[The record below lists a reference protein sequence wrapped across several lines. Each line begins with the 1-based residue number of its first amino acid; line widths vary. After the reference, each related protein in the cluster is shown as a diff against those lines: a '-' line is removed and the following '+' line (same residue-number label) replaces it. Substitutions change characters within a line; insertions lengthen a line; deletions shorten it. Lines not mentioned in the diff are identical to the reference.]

1 MGGKT
6 RGGSLGLLFA
16 VVLCACGGV
25 LNAAET
31 AARAARE
38 ILDVA
43 GVGGGLVVHVGCGD
57 GELTAALRAGDGY
70 LVAGLD
76 EEAANVEKARR
87 HIRSLGL
94 CGKVSVDR
102 WDGQRLPYVDNL
114 VNLLVI
120 QRPAQVPGE
129 EIMRV
134 LAPGGVACFNSSGRW
149 TKTVKPRPGGIDQ
162 WTHYLHDAGNNAVA
176 QDVVV
181 GPPRH
186 IQWKAEPL
194 WTRNHHTLASI
205 SAVVSAA
212 GRVFYIVD
220 EATPAAMEVA
230 GRWSVVARDA
240 FNGVLLWKRQIPRW
254 AWHRQKFRSGPV
266 QLPRTLVAVGDRV
279 YVPLGISAPVTALDA
294 ASGEVVRTY
303 PQTEGAEEVILHD
316 GVLLVVSGSPTAE
329 QAAIGPQRSPEA
341 RFPNQKAIVAIRAE
355 TGQTL
360 WRWSEPESA
369 YLVPLTLAASGRR
382 VFFAVGKGVVCLD
395 GRSGNELWR
404 QEVAGADRA
413 GEKTGR
419 QRKAGQKRKP
429 KPQRPAGWS
438 VATLVVRDGVVL
450 WASGGQLSAL
460 AAESG
465 EALWQCPCKA
475 GFKSPA
481 DVLVAGGLVWLGP
494 DFSEGRDLHSG
505 EVKKTSTAVKD
516 VWTVGH
522 HHRCYR
528 EKATERYIL
537 TGYRGIE
544 FLDLAGDAH
553 TRNNWVRGVCQIGIM
568 PCNGLI
574 YAPSHTCGCFMEA
587 KLYGF
592 WALAPE
598 SKTRRG
604 ATAAGKDGQAA
615 DGTRGSEN
623 TRLERGPAFGQTNIH
638 NSSFST
644 DNSNDWPT
652 HRHDGLRSGSTTM
665 ELPDRLGGVWH
676 ASIGGRLSA
685 PVVAGGKVLVSS
697 IDQHR
702 VVALDAGDGKTRWDF
717 TAGGRI
723 DSPPTVYSGL
733 VLFGSADGWVYCV
746 RLADGRL
753 VWRFRA
759 APEELK
765 TVALDQV
772 ESVWPVHGS
781 VLIQRGVAYVAAG
794 RSSYLDGG
802 IMLWGLDP
810 ATGKIVCRGRVNSE
824 HPTVG
829 DAESGEN
836 GNAAWVKKIG
846 QNATDRKTFKDP
858 DLSDGFSMEG
868 AITDVLVGDG
878 ESIYMRQM
886 RFDRNCV
893 RQRKQ
898 SRHLFSTTRLLDDS
912 ELHRTHWV
920 LGTGDFSRIPVA
932 YSWIANSGGGRYG
945 SRLSVPYGMMLAFDE
960 DTIWGVR
967 RHKTGGY
974 LLFADGNRPFSA
986 DEPSLPDF
994 RSMKGQKPPG
1004 FRWGVELGMRP
1015 RAMLRAGKLL
1025 VLGGMPVG
1033 TDSADPLAAYK
1044 GRTGGLLWVAWA
1056 ADGSKR
1062 GEYKLKSAPVWDGMA
1077 AAGGRLYLSASDGRL
1092 TCMGEKP

>member
-1 MGGKT
+1 MGRKT
-6 RGGSLGLLFA
+6 RRDSLGILFG

-25 LNAAET
+25 LNGAET
-31 AARAARE
+31 AAESARE

-114 VNLLVI
+114 VNLVVME
-120 QRPAQVPGE
+120 RPARVPPE

-162 WTHYLHDAGNNAVA
+162 WTHFLHDAGNNAVA
-176 QDVVV
+176 QDDVV

-205 SAVVSAA
+205 SAVVSAG

-220 EATPAAMEVA
+220 EATPAAMEA
-230 GRWSVVARDA
+230 TGRWSVVARDA
-240 FNGVLLWKRQIPRW
+240 FNGMLLWQRRIPTW

-266 QLPRTLVAVGDRV
+266 QLPRTLVAAAARV
-279 YVPLGISAPVTALDA
+279 YVPLGLGAPLSALDA

-303 PQTEGAEEVILHD
+303 PQTEGTEEVILHD
-316 GVLLVVSGSPTAE
+316 GVLLVVTGSPTAE

-341 RFPNQKAIVAIRAE
+341 RFPNQKSIVAIRAE

-360 WRWSEPESA
+360 WTWSEPETGN
-369 YLVPLTLAASGRR
+369 LVPLTLAASGQR
-382 VFFAVGKGVVCLD
+382 VFFAVGNGAVCLD
-395 GRSGNELWR
+395 RNSGKELWR
-404 QEVAGADRA
+404 QAMAGADRA
-413 GEKTGR
+413 GEKTGK
-419 QRKAGQKRKP
+419 QRKPPQKRKP
-429 KPQRPAGWS
+429 KPQRSAGWS

-450 WASGGQLSAL
+450 WATGGQLSAL
-460 AAESG
+460 AAKSG
-465 EALWQCPCKA
+465 EALWQCPSKA
-475 GFKSPA
+475 GFRSPA

-494 DFSEGRDLHSG
+494 DFSAGRDLHLG
-505 EVKKTSTAVKD
+505 EVKKTSTAVRD

-537 TGYRGIE
+537 TGHRGIE
-544 FLDLAGDAH
+544 FLDLVSDGH

-592 WALAPE
+592 WALAPQKQPAE
-598 SKTRRG
+598 EGRRSRASRG
-604 ATAAGKDGQAA
+604 RAT
-615 DGTRGSEN
+615 E
-623 TRLERGPAFGQTNIH
+623 RLEHGPAFGQTNIH
-638 NSSFST
+638 NSSFSI
-644 DNSNDWPT
+644 DDSADWPT
-652 HRHDGLRSGSTTM
+652 HRRDPLRSGSTTM
-665 ELPDRLGGVWH
+665 ELPDRLGEVWH
-676 ASIGGRLSA
+676 SSIGGRLSA

-702 VVALDAGDGKTRWDF
+702 VVALGTGDGKTHWDF
-717 TAGGRI
+717 TAGGRV
-723 DSPPTVYSGL
+723 DSPPTVHGNL
-733 VLFGSADGWVYCV
+733 VLLGSADGWVYCL
-746 RLADGRL
+746 RLSDGRQ

-765 TVALDQV
+765 TVVLDQV

-781 VLIQRGVAYVAAG
+781 VLIQHGVAYVAAG

-802 IMLWGLDP
+802 IMLYGLDP

-829 DAESGEN
+829 DAESAEN
-836 GNAAWVKKIG
+836 AAAWVKKIG

-868 AITDVLVGDG
+868 ATTDVLVGDG
-878 ESIYMRQM
+878 ESVYMRQM

-893 RQRKQ
+893 RQRQQ
-898 SRHLFSTTRLLDDS
+898 SRHLFSTSSLLDDT
-912 ELHRTHWV
+912 EVHRTHFV
-920 LGTGDFSRIPVA
+920 LGTGDFSRMPVA
-932 YSWIANSGGGRYG
+932 YSWIVYNPPRFG
-945 SRLSVPYGMMLAFDE
+945 SSLVVPHGMMLSFDQR
-960 DTIWGVR
+960 TVWGVR
-967 RHKTGGY
+967 RKKAGGY
-974 LLFADGNRPFSA
+974 VLFAEENRPFSA
-986 DEPSLPDF
+986 GQQPLPDF
-994 RSMKGQKPPG
+994 RRTEKKLPD
-1004 FRWGVELGMRP
+1004 FRWGVDLPMRP
-1015 RAMLRAGKLL
+1015 RAMLRAGKSLI
-1025 VLGGMPVG
+1025 LGGMPVG
-1033 TDSADPLAAYK
+1033 TDSADPLAAYE
-1044 GRTGGLLWVAWA
+1044 GRTGGLLWVASA
-1056 ADGSKR
+1056 ADGSKTA
-1062 GEYKLKSAPVWDGMA
+1062 EYKLESPPVWDGMA
-1077 AAGGRLYLSASDGRL
+1077 VAAGRLYLSASDGRL